1 MLAQLFEDRP
11 FLYLLL
17 WLRWKVSCCCNRH
30 VIRDHSSLQMQ
41 VGWSLCCTALRM
53 LALCGESWASG
64 IFGFLLLIKLV
75 SSLCGLF
82 TPHGLLV
89 PHPAPLCPFSS
100 SCLCTC
106 HYLTILRSDTLSG
119 ATFMFTRILFRYY
132 ILRVFKWQAVFYFI
146 SLLKDYFLY
155 FSFVCARV

>member
-1 MLAQLFEDRP
+1 MVP
-11 FLYLLL
+11 LLHCLKDVGTVRGVLSLWDL
-17 WLRWKVSCCCNRH
+17 WL
-30 VIRDHSSLQMQ
+30 
-41 VGWSLCCTALRM
+41 
-53 LALCGESWASG
+53 LASHQTGILTVWA
-64 IFGFLLLIKLV
+64 FHPPPL
-75 SSLCGLF
+75 
-82 TPHGLLV
+82 HGLLV
-89 PHPAPLCPFSS
+89 PRPAPLCPFSS

-132 ILRVFKWQAVFYFI
+132 ILKVFKWQAVFYFI